1 MKNEIISFIKE
12 YTTNVETVNKLIV
25 SSFLYSNGI
34 NKVKNTHI
42 NSLMIR
48 KSDADYKKLDDF
60 NIRFTIDSLEKVVEA
75 FEYVISPEDK
85 VVSGAVYTPA
95 MIREFI
101 IDSIFEDIN
110 DVKGEM
116 ICDPACGCS
125 GFLITA
131 IEKIKNITGKKYKKI
146 IEENIYGLDIKGF
159 AIERSKILLALL
171 SIVNGEDHEDFKF
184 NLYEGN
190 ALSFK
195 WSDVIKK
202 FKGFDAIVGN
212 PPYVCSRNIDRESK
226 DLLTNWVVSSTGHPD
241 LYIPFFELGMKNLKP
256 RGQLGYITMNT
267 FFKSLNG
274 RALRNY
280 FSTKSFKFKIIDFGS
295 NQIFSSNNT
304 YTCLCL
310 MKNEASDFI
319 SFSSSDKGELK
330 GLKYTSILYS
340 SLNNYNGWNLKLP
353 KIISKI
359 ESIGKP
365 FSSLFKTSSGVATL
379 KNDVYIFEALK
390 EDDEYYYTK
399 ENIPLEK
406 GLCRNVIN
414 TNKLTKI
421 KNINAITKKII
432 FPYEYEGVVAR
443 PISEKALKKQFPKGY
458 EYLLSKK
465 SVLSTRDK
473 GNGKYPEW
481 FSYGR
486 NQSLEKYKY
495 KLLFPHIAPDSPN
508 FIISRDT
515 NLLFHNGLGLL
526 DNDLSNIKLAQK
538 IMSSRLFWFYIE
550 QTSKPYGAGYMS
562 LSKNYIKSFGV
573 YDFTEDE
580 KSWLIKEKDQGEV
593 DKFLEEKYEV
603 LL

>member
-1 MKNEIISFIKE
+1 MKKEIISFLKE
-12 YTTNVETVNKLIV
+12 YTTNVEAVNKLIV

-34 NKVKNTHI
+34 DKVKNTHI
-42 NSLMIR
+42 NSLLIK
-48 KSDADYKKLDDF
+48 KSDADYKKFDDF
-60 NIRFTIDSLEKVVEA
+60 NTRFTIDSLEKVVEA

-85 VVSGAVYTPA
+85 IVSGAVYTPS
-95 MIREFI
+95 MIREYI
-101 IDSIFEDIN
+101 IDRVFEDVYDI
-110 DVKGEM
+110 KGKR

-131 IEKIKNITGKKYKKI
+131 IEKIKDITGWKYKRI

-159 AIERSKILLALL
+159 AVERSKILLALL
-171 SIVNGEDHEDFKF
+171 SIGNGEDHKSFKF

-195 WSDVIKK
+195 WNEVITK

-212 PPYVCSRNIDRESK
+212 PPYVCSRNIDKESK
-226 DLLTNWVVSSTGHPD
+226 DLLVNWNVSSTGHPD

-256 RGQLGYITMNT
+256 GGQLGFITMNT

-274 RALRNY
+274 RSLRNY
-280 FSTKSFKFKIIDFGS
+280 FSTESFKFKIIDFGS
-295 NQIFSSNNT
+295 NQVFLSNNT

-310 MKNEASDFI
+310 IKNERSDFI

-330 GLKYTSILYS
+330 GLKFSNILYS
-340 SLNNYNGWNLKLP
+340 SLDDYNGWNLKLP
-353 KIISKI
+353 KVISKI

-379 KNDVYIFEALK
+379 KNDVFIFEALK
-390 EDDEYYYTK
+390 EDNDYYYTK

-406 GLCRNVIN
+406 GLCRNVVN

-421 KNINAITKKII
+421 KKISTITKKII
-432 FPYEYEGVVAR
+432 FPYEYEGATAR

-458 EYLLSKK
+458 KYLLSKK
-465 SVLSTRDK
+465 SVLATRDK

-481 FSYGR
+481 FAYGR

-495 KLLFPHIAPDSPN
+495 KLLFPHIAPESPN
-508 FIISRDT
+508 FIISRDAD
-515 NLLFHNGLGLL
+515 LLFHNGLSLL
-526 DNDLSNIKLAQK
+526 DNDLSNMKLAQK

-550 QTSKPYGAGYMS
+550 HTSKPYGAGYMS

-573 YDFTEDE
+573 YGFTKDE
-580 KSWLIKEKDQGEV
+580 KRWLIGEKDQDKV

-603 LL
+603 SL